1 MSKGYGIMTFVDSL
15 EFDPQLA
22 TSLYNLTI
30 NYFHKTYQDGDLILR
45 PPFQR
50 NMVWNKEQQSLL
62 VDSIL
67 RGLPVPEIY
76 VQTETS
82 AEGEE
87 RTIVVDGQQRLT
99 ACILF
104 IEDELRL
111 IGDNEL
117 DAQWKNRVFSEL
129 EEPLRRRFRSYA
141 LVARK
146 LPNVGDEVLREIF
159 RRLNK
164 TVEALEP
171 QELRHAAYTGPFI
184 RLIEDAGNSGIL
196 QELGVF
202 SPKDYLRRRND
213 ELIGEIAYAIVS
225 KAYPNKKEGL
235 DQLYLSYERHGLPT
249 GVLEDLER
257 RFGRVFAEIGPIVGS
272 LRRTRFRN
280 KSDFYS
286 LFVFLAKNAE
296 VLPLPKEGQDNLLLT
311 IRDFSTLVNDIKR
324 EEAEGRSNQDLLKTP
339 LGGQAVKY
347 LRAVER
353 AASDRLNRVR
363 REDALRSV
371 LGPVLAMGEV
381 KELSETDSSWRILPE
396 ESDSVDDDVQ
406 PDEEERE
413 HARDVL
419 LDDL

>member
-1 MSKGYGIMTFVDSL
+1 MTPVDSL
-15 EFDPQLA
+15 AFEPQLA
-22 TSLYNLTI
+22 STPSNYTI
-30 NYFHKTYQDGDLILR
+30 NYFYQAHQNGDLVLQ

-50 NMVWNKEQQSLL
+50 NMVWNKEQQSFLI
-62 VDSIL
+62 DSIL

-87 RTIVVDGQQRLT
+87 RTVVVDGQQRIT

-104 IEDELRL
+104 IDDELRL
-111 IGDNEL
+111 IGDDEL
-117 DAQWKNRVFSEL
+117 DIQWKNRVFSEL
-129 EEPLRRRFRSYA
+129 EEPLRRRFRRYE

-146 LPNVGDEVLREIF
+146 LPHVSNAVLREIF

-184 RLIEDAGNSGIL
+184 RLVEDAAKAKIL
-196 QELGVF
+196 EDLGVF
-202 SPKDYLRRRND
+202 SAKDYLRRRND
-213 ELIGEIAYAIVS
+213 ELIAEIAYAVLS
-225 KAYPNKKEGL
+225 KAYPNKKDGL
-235 DQLYLSYERHGLPT
+235 DELFLSYERHGVPAA
-249 GVLEDLER
+249 VLEDLDR
-257 RFGRVFAEIGPIVGS
+257 RFGRVFAEIGPIASS

-296 VLPLPKEGQDNLLLT
+296 FLPLPKEGQDNLLLLA
-311 IRDFSTLVNDIKR
+311 IREFSTLVNDIKR
-324 EEAEGRSNQDLLKTP
+324 EEADGRSIQDLAETQ
-339 LGGQAVKY
+339 LGREAVKY

-371 LGPVLAMGEV
+371 LAPILATGEA
-381 KELSETDSSWRILPE
+381 KELSELDASWRVSPE
-396 ESDSVDDDVQ
+396 ESDSEDDDVQ

-413 HARDVL
+413 HTRDVL
-419 LDDL
+419 LEDV